1 MCVAF
6 VYARYSRFL
15 ELSEPKSLL
24 SLIQAGLMPYLITSN
39 ENIRS
44 LAQNILIRGTEET
57 T

>member
-24 SLIQAGLMPYLITSN
+24 SLIQAGLMPFLITSN